1 MKKILIALLSIV
13 CFIGFGGKVSAAG
26 KTVVSLGPR
35 FDTSQIPTKVIV
47 GTSGKFSAPYSWDT
61 EGYDLDVETIFS
73 VTDPS
78 ILAVSKNGEWQA
90 LKTGTVTLCYTYKV
104 SQDSLDKY
112 PDVEFIHQETAV
124 EGTTIEVTPGA
135 AIVTPPVTSQSIP
148 TTNDPAV
155 TTATPSITAKA
166 TSTAAPTGAVAKTN
180 HKAKDNT
187 SVAAALLIMSVLT
200 ILGTISYKRRENV

>member
-1 MKKILIALLSIV
+1 DILSSERARLIFKL
-13 CFIGFGGKVSAAG
+13 
-26 KTVVSLGPR
+26 R
-35 FDTSQIPTKVIV
+35 NR
-47 GTSGKFSAPYSWDT
+47 
-61 EGYDLDVETIFS
+61 TIFS

-180 HKAKDNT
+180 HKAKGNT
-187 SVAAALLIMSVLT
+187 SVTAALLIMSVLT

>member
-35 FDTSQIPTKVIV
+35 FGTSQIPTKVIV

-90 LKTGTVTLCYTYKV
+90 LKTGMPEVGAGRE
-104 SQDSLDKY
+104 
-112 PDVEFIHQETAV
+112 VERDDDHRV
-124 EGTTIEVTPGA
+124 E
-135 AIVTPPVTSQSIP
+135 
-148 TTNDPAV
+148 
-155 TTATPSITAKA
+155 
-166 TSTAAPTGAVAKTN
+166 VAGVGRG
-180 HKAKDNT
+180 DL
-187 SVAAALLIMSVLT
+187 V
-200 ILGTISYKRRENV
+200 